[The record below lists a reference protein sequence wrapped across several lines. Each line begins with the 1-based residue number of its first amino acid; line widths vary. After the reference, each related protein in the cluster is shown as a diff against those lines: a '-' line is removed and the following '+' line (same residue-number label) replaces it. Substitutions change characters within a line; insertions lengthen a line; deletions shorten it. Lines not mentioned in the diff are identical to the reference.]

1 MLSGL
6 GRLMSLNISLKVRKK
21 LAQPDHNVTEEEIL
35 QCFANRY
42 RGNCTD
48 SRPEHQTP
56 IPTKWFVSETDYG
69 RRLKIV
75 FIHDLIGNIIDI
87 KSAYPATAEVIR
99 IYEKYSNLI

>member
-1 MLSGL
+1 MPLY
-6 GRLMSLNISLKVRKK
+6 ISLKVRTK

-42 RGNCTD
+42 RSNCTD

-56 IPTKWFVSETDYG
+56 IPTQWFVSETDYG

-75 FIHDLIGNIIDI
+75 FIQDLSNNIIDI
-87 KSAYPATAEVIR
+87 KSAYPATAEVTR
-99 IYEKYSNLI
+99 IYEKYSSLI